1 VTSRKVSYAQ
11 NAEDVR
17 VWRAF
22 ASRGEGLTY
31 VDVGANEPRHLSIT
45 ASLSDLGWRGLLIEA
60 DPELAAELRI
70 HRPGDTVV
78 ECAAAAGAGEL
89 TFFRVPGTGLGTLDA
104 EEAQAARAR
113 GFAVDEVVVPTAEL
127 DTILDAHHLGDVHFM
142 SIDVEGAE
150 SIVLQGLSLER
161 HRPWVLCVEAV
172 LPGTTTPSHDEWEP
186 RILTRGYRY
195 VTFDGVN
202 RWYVADE
209 HADLADQVAVPFN
222 AIDAGADGWVL
233 ADHAHDRDRAD
244 RAAVRRAWQ
253 RETILHDVRSE
264 VPTAEYLRQIAELR
278 EALVAVQGSR
288 SWSYSRRVAKVGKVA
303 VFKGRRLLEHL
314 PSPIERALVRR
325 RHLRHVTVNMGHLTD
340 PAYLGSAP
348 ADTVGW
354 ISPDGLPDAPTM
366 GLDLHAFT
374 PDDAVAVRAWIDAG
388 PYDTDALLDRRTD
401 NHGDELGR
409 ALDAL
414 RLRLRLAGRP
424 AAPLWAGGNRALFD
438 ARSLQSPAFGA
449 RGIGRFARAALVG
462 LRSALGDDAVVLL
475 VDPGLEPLPAELAG
489 SCEQVRRVTE
499 RTLPTFSV
507 LVQPSPMT
515 ASAEPLLPLLH
526 SSATK
531 IAVVFDFIPLHYPTV
546 YLRHVAARAEYAAAL
561 DALRLYDEFVC
572 ISNLAEQQ
580 LGEYLKRPLTGDG
593 ALRTAVAW
601 PDDVLPAG
609 GPAPSSASAASV
621 GPIVVMT
628 GDEPRKNTFGALA
641 AIGAA
646 TAGESG
652 PRDVVVIGMAGQDD
666 RVHHWSIAA
675 AMRPGEAIT
684 ASRLS
689 DDEMGSLLASA
700 SLVVVSSFD
709 EGLSL
714 PVIEAVRAGAPVVAS
729 DIPAHRELIGSGSFL
744 ADPGRPHSLERA
756 IRRHRGR
763 AATARRQAAALARHR
778 HDSLESVIGARARAG
793 LRPAAVD
800 LPPSAV
806 HVSGRT
812 LSVGVATPW
821 VPQRSGV
828 ADFSTTTIIEL
839 ARLCDVTVY
848 TTADADPNLDRPSD
862 VRLRSAPIAQVLD
875 RGSPHDVFVSVLGN
889 SHFHVPFLEVIDHVD
904 SVVVTHDTRMVELYM
919 ALRGRGGVEQVMLRG
934 TGRSRLDPPLDDQID
949 DMRLLENAGF
959 WEIARRARMLVMHAP
974 SAAARITAET
984 GVTPR
989 LLPFANQR
997 APIGAVTE
1005 DMRDAAR
1012 ARLGFD
1018 AGTQAGTIHL
1028 ASFGFVDVRTKMT
1041 DVVVEAAAWLTQW
1054 GHRVSL
1060 HIAGGASAEQER
1072 VLVQRA
1078 REAGLAHVEVT
1089 GYLSDEQFR
1098 DYLLAVDLGV
1108 QLRISP
1114 LLGVSGPLSDLAAFG
1129 TPSIASNGLAV
1140 DVDTP
1145 GFVERLPDD
1154 VSPVMVAEAIE
1165 RTLADPL
1172 PYAVREQ
1179 QRIEYLDRKSP
1190 ARYAKALL
1198 ALLDESA
1205 GGSR

>member
-438 ARSLQSPAFGA
+438 ARSLQSPAFGT

-609 GPAPSSASAASV
+609 GPAPSSASSASV

-646 TAGESG
+646 TSNESG
-652 PRDVVVIGMAGQDD
+652 RDVVVVGMAGHDAF
-666 RVHHWSIAA
+666 VHHLSISA
-675 AMRPGEAIT
+675 AMRPGEVRT
-684 ASRLS
+684 AGRIDDAALS
-689 DDEMGSLLASA
+689 DLLGAASA
-700 SLVVVSSFD
+700 VVVTSFD

-714 PVIEAVRAGAPVVAS
+714 PVIEAIGSGVPVVAS
-729 DIPAHRELIGSGSFL
+729 DIPAHRELLGRGSFL
-744 ADPGRPHSLERA
+744 ADPRDPRSIARA
-756 IRRHRGR
+756 VRRHRGR
-763 AATARRQAAALARHR
+763 TSTAARQRSRLAGHAHVTLEDAVATSLARN
-778 HDSLESVIGARARAG
+778 AR
-793 LRPAAVD
+793 
-800 LPPSAV
+800 SAV
-806 HVSGRT
+806 VELPSPPVFAGGRP
-812 LSVGVATPW
+812 LRVGIATPW
-821 VPQRSGV
+821 PPQRSGV
-828 ADFSTTTIIEL
+828 ADYSAATISEL
-839 ARLCDVTVY
+839 ATSVRRHRLHDERRRRRGH
-848 TTADADPNLDRPSD
+848 DAARGAAPLRGNR
-862 VRLRSAPIAQVLD
+862 RRRSARAHE
-875 RGSPHDVFVSVLGN
+875 HDVFVSVVGN
-889 SHFHVPFLEVIDHVD
+889 SHFHLPMVELLDHVE
-904 SVVVTHDTRMVELYM
+904 SVVIAHDTRMVELYL
-919 ALRGRGGVEQVMLRG
+919 ALRDRGGLEKLMLRG
-934 TGRSRLDPPLDDQID
+934 SGRWELDPPLDEQID
-949 DMRLLENAGF
+949 DMRLLQNAGF
-959 WEIARRARMLVMHAP
+959 WEIARRARMLVTHSLDQRVP
-974 SAAARITAET
+974 QRITRGDGRHPATAPAVRELAR
-984 GVTPR
+984 TPDSGYR
-989 LLPFANQR
+989 V
-997 APIGAVTE
+997 GE
-1005 DMRDAAR
+1005 DMRDA
-1012 ARLGFD
+1012 G
-1018 AGTQAGTIHL
+1018 AGAPWLRRPRPLPDTVHL
-1028 ASFGFVDVRTKMT
+1028 ATFGFVDVRTK
-1041 DVVVEAAAWLTQW
+1041 
-1054 GHRVSL
+1054 H
-1060 HIAGGASAEQER
+1060 
-1072 VLVQRA
+1072 
-1078 REAGLAHVEVT
+1078 
-1089 GYLSDEQFR
+1089 
-1098 DYLLAVDLGV
+1098 
-1108 QLRISP
+1108 
-1114 LLGVSGPLSDLAAFG
+1114 
-1129 TPSIASNGLAV
+1129 
-1140 DVDTP
+1140 
-1145 GFVERLPDD
+1145 
-1154 VSPVMVAEAIE
+1154 
-1165 RTLADPL
+1165 
-1172 PYAVREQ
+1172 
-1179 QRIEYLDRKSP
+1179 DR
-1190 ARYAKALL
+1190 RRW
-1198 ALLDESA
+1198 
-1205 GGSR
+1205 SRRPRG